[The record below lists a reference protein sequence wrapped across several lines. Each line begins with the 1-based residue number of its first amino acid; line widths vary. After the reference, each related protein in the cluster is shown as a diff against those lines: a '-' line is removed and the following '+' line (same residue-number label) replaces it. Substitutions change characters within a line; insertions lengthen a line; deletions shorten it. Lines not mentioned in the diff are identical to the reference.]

1 MLLLLLLLSL
11 SAGSAGARATASLAG
26 RVTGGAAVDAV
37 VKPETKSE
45 DVNTPQEYT
54 SIDFYE

>member
-1 MLLLLLLLSL
+1 MLLLCL
-11 SAGSAGARATASLAG
+11 SAGSAGARATAASRAG

-45 DVNTPQEYT
+45 DVNKPQEYT